1 MKKMS
6 KILTFILV
14 LAMVLGTVAMAAE
27 PSYTISATD
36 GSLEH
41 GSITLTYTYTVTK
54 DVTDDNNNTTS
65 ETKEVTETAFLKKGS
80 LSADIPKDAKVV
92 ISFNANTGYEFI
104 GAKDDANNPIE
115 DGAEITLT
123 KSLIIT
129 PEFRLKDTLG
139 GEAKISSFKIDAICP
154 SAYYWQQCHKK
165 DSNSNSVLDNNLL
178 KYTRYPGKLNG
189 TQSPS
194 TEIAKGYYVDL
205 TLYVNDADYAAFIS
219 TNGNSSDKF
228 SVTTP
233 GDSSFLAGSTNPSA
247 SAVINATTDGKGYS
261 ITLTGVYYVGGSDN
275 TLKLIVT
282 QGNYNAIL
290 SCKIDNAT
298 IIPTTPDDDK
308 PSEETTAA
316 QPYVIISSYS
326 YGKGDLVAGETRNVT
341 MTFRNTSKTMAVE
354 NMMVTMTLPDAMM
367 LTSSS
372 NSFYIESLAA
382 EGTITKTVNV
392 TVKPTAAAQSHSM
405 TVDFTYDYLDNG
417 TRRNAKTTETISMPV
432 LQVDRFTVTGIDL
445 PTQIF
450 VGEENNLSVNFVN
463 KSRTDIYNLS
473 AKLSCE
479 ALSNNGEE
487 QYLGNLASG
496 TTSSADFYITAN
508 EKGELVGEVI
518 ITYEDTNMNQR
529 TVSVPF
535 TTQAASYE
543 DIYGPTDPVDP
554 GLDPVGP
561 VEPETTGFPWFW
573 VIAGVVVVAAGVFVA
588 LKLRK
593 NKKESVDED
602 EDI

>member
-1 MKKMS
+1 MTVKKMS

-14 LAMVLGTVAMAAE
+14 LAMVLSTVAMAEVGDSTGTPTA
-27 PSYTISATD
+27 PTTYTITAGEMSNGYFALTKNGDANAFSTLKAKGEVSSAIEA
-36 GSLEH
+36 G
-41 GSITLTYTYTVTK
+41 TK
-54 DVTDDNNNTTS
+54 VRIEFMPD
-65 ETKEVTETAFLKKGS
+65 
-80 LSADIPKDAKVV
+80 P
-92 ISFNANTGYEFI
+92 GYEFLRASDNTGKAI
-104 GAKDDANNPIE
+104 KDGDVLT
-115 DGAEITLT
+115 ITDNLT
-123 KSLIIT
+123 IT
-129 PEFRLKDTLG
+129 PVFAPKASLGSAAAVNSYTLQ
-139 GEAKISSFKIDAICP
+139 AICP
-154 SAYYWQQCHKK
+154 SAYYWQQYHKTPGGG
-165 DSNSNSVLDNNLL
+165 DT

-205 TLYVNDADYAAFIS
+205 TLYVNDTDYVTFI
-219 TNGNSSDKF
+219 NGDIDKNKLF

-233 GDSSFLAGSTNPSA
+233 GDSSFLAGNTTPSA
-247 SAVINATTDGKGYS
+247 NADIAPWEGKGYT
-261 ITLTGVYYVGGSDN
+261 IKLTGVYYVGGSDN

-298 IIPTTPDDDK
+298 IVPEKENDKKPD
-308 PSEETTAA
+308 EETTAA

-417 TRRNAKTTETISMPV
+417 VRRNAKTTESISMPV

-445 PTQIF
+445 PQQIF
-450 VGEENNLSVNFVN
+450 IGEENNLSVNFVN

-473 AKLSCE
+473 AKLNCE
-479 ALSNNGEE
+479 GLSNNGEE

-496 TTSSADFYITAN
+496 TTSSADFYITGN

-535 TTQAASYE
+535 TTQVTSYE
-543 DIYGPTDPVDP
+543 DVWGPSNPSVDP
-554 GLDPVGP
+554 GMDPGTDP
-561 VEPETTGFPWFW
+561 GMEEPAGFPWFW
-573 VIAGVVVVAAGVFVA
+573 VIGGVVVVAAGVFVY

>member
-1 MKKMS
+1 MKKIS

-14 LAMVLGTVAMAAE
+14 LAMVLGTVAMAAD
-27 PSYTISATD
+27 PSYTVSAPAD
-36 GSLEH
+36 SLTH
-41 GSITLTYTYTVTK
+41 GKITITYDTADTEKGGTKTVIDFLNST
-54 DVTDDNNNTTS
+54 TTS
-65 ETKEVTETAFLKKGS
+65 IKLPSDVKKIKVSFTAN
-80 LSADIPKDAKVV
+80 P
-92 ISFNANTGYEFI
+92 GYEFVSATYKV
-104 GAKDDANNPIE
+104 GDADAKPVADFGEI
-115 DGAEITLT
+115 EITGNT
-123 KSLIIT
+123 AIT
-129 PEFRLKDTLG
+129 PVFREKQSLG
-139 GEAKISSFKIDAICP
+139 GEKPVDSFRLDAICNG
-154 SAYYWQQCHKK
+154 SYYWQMYHKDMSNNK
-165 DSNSNSVLDNNLL
+165 KYTKYPGDPDKGVPSNS
-178 KYTRYPGKLNG
+178 
-189 TQSPS
+189 
-194 TEIAKGYYVDL
+194 EIVKGNFVDL
-205 TLYVNDADYAAFIS
+205 TLYVKDPDFVKLTTMTGY
-219 TNGNSSDKF
+219 DPEKF
-228 SVTTP
+228 SVSTP
-233 GDSSFLAGSTNPSA
+233 SDSSFLAGNTTPSA
-247 SAVINATTDGKGYS
+247 NAKIAPWEGKGY
-261 ITLTGVYYVGGSDN
+261 TVELTGVYYVGGNDN

-298 IIPTTPDDDK
+298 IVPEKENDKKPD
-308 PSEETTAA
+308 EETTAA

-326 YGKGDLVAGETRNVT
+326 YGKGDLVAGETRNIT

-392 TVKPTAAAQSHSM
+392 TVKSNAAAQSHSM

-417 TRRNAKTTETISMPV
+417 IRRNAKTTESISMPV

-445 PTQIF
+445 SQEIF
-450 VGEENNLSVNFVN
+450 MGEENNLSVNFVN
-463 KSRTDIYNLS
+463 KSRTEIYNLS
-473 AKLSCE
+473 AKLNCE
-479 ALSNNGEE
+479 GLSNNGEE

-496 TTSSADFYITAN
+496 TASSADFYITGN

-535 TTQAASYE
+535 TTKVTSYE
-543 DIYGPTDPVDP
+543 DAWGPQ
-554 GLDPVGP
+554 GPVGP
-561 VEPETTGFPWFW
+561 QNPDDPGMDPGMEQPAGFPWFW
-573 VIAGVVVVAAGVFVA
+573 VIGGVVVVAAGVFVY

-593 NKKESVDED
+593 NKKESVEED

>member
-14 LAMVLGTVAMAAE
+14 LAMVLGTVAMADQSEGTNTGNTTNDTYTITAGKFENGTLTIKYNSTQSPLTAGATSSAIAKGTEVTILAE
-27 PSYTISATD
+27 PKAGYELAALNYTIGETTTDIKTD
-36 GSLEH
+36 GKFV
-41 GSITLTYTYTVTK
+41 LTGNATVTP
-54 DVTDDNNNTTS
+54 V
-65 ETKEVTETAFLKKGS
+65 FQ
-80 LSADIPKDAKVV
+80 AK
-92 ISFNANTGYEFI
+92 S
-104 GAKDDANNPIE
+104 
-115 DGAEITLT
+115 
-123 KSLIIT
+123 
-129 PEFRLKDTLG
+129 TLG
-139 GEAKISSFKIDAICP
+139 GEKTADSFRLDAIC
-154 SAYYWQQCHKK
+154 SGSYYWQMYHK
-165 DSNSNSVLDNNLL
+165 DMANNK
-178 KYTRYPGKLNG
+178 KYTKYPG
-189 TQSPS
+189 SPADKVNPS
-194 TEIAKGYYVDL
+194 SEIVKGNYVDL
-205 TLYVNDADYAAFIS
+205 TLYVTDNDFLKLCSS
-219 TNGNSSDKF
+219 TGYSKDNF

-233 GDSSFLAGSTNPSA
+233 GDSSFLAGSGAGAEIEKWTVGSTDKGM
-247 SAVINATTDGKGYS
+247 VIQ
-261 ITLTGVYYVGGSDN
+261 LTGVYYVGGSDN
-275 TLKLIVT
+275 TLKLIIT
-282 QGNYNAIL
+282 QGNYNAIVT
-290 SCKIDNAT
+290 CKIDNAT
-298 IIPTTPDDDK
+298 IIPTKPDDEK
-308 PSEETTAA
+308 PDTETTAA

-417 TRRNAKTTETISMPV
+417 IRRNAKTTESISMPV

-445 PTQIF
+445 PQQIF
-450 VGEENNLSVNFVN
+450 IGEENNLSVNFVN

-473 AKLSCE
+473 AKLNCE
-479 ALSNNGEE
+479 GLSNNGEE

-496 TTSSADFYITAN
+496 TTSSADFYITGN

-535 TTQAASYE
+535 TTQVTSYE
-543 DIYGPTDPVDP
+543 DVWGPQGPAGPQNPDDP
-554 GLDPVGP
+554 GMDPGME
-561 VEPETTGFPWFW
+561 EPAGFPWFW
-573 VIAGVVVVAAGVFVA
+573 VIGGVVVVAAGVFVY

>member
-14 LAMVLGTVAMAAE
+14 LAMVLSTVAMAAE
-27 PSYTISATD
+27 PP
-36 GSLEH
+36 
-41 GSITLTYTYTVTK
+41 YTVSAPADSLTHGKITITYDTADTEKGGTK
-54 DVTDDNNNTTS
+54 TVNGFLNSTTTS
-65 ETKEVTETAFLKKGS
+65 IKLPDDVKKIKVSFTAN
-80 LSADIPKDAKVV
+80 P
-92 ISFNANTGYEFI
+92 GYEFVSATYKV
-104 GAKDDANNPIE
+104 GDTDAKSVADFGEI
-115 DGAEITLT
+115 EITDNT
-123 KSLIIT
+123 IIT
-129 PEFRLKDTLG
+129 PVFQAKSTLG
-139 GEAKISSFKIDAICP
+139 GEKTADSFRLDAIC
-154 SAYYWQQCHKK
+154 SGSYYWQMYHK
-165 DSNSNSVLDNNLL
+165 DMANNK
-178 KYTRYPGKLNG
+178 KYTKYPG
-189 TQSPS
+189 SPADKVNPS
-194 TEIAKGYYVDL
+194 SEIVKGNYVDL
-205 TLYVNDADYAAFIS
+205 TLYVTDNDFLSLYGS
-219 TNGNSSDKF
+219 TGYSKDNF

-233 GDSSFLAGSTNPSA
+233 GDSSFLAGSGAGAEIEKWTVGS
-247 SAVINATTDGKGYS
+247 TDKGME
-261 ITLTGVYYVGGSDN
+261 IQLTGVYYVGGSDN
-275 TLKLIVT
+275 TLKLIIT
-282 QGNYNAIL
+282 QGNYNAIVT
-290 SCKIDNAT
+290 CKIDNAT
-298 IIPTTPDDDK
+298 IVPEKENDKKPD
-308 PSEETTAA
+308 EETTAA

-326 YGKGDLVAGETRNVT
+326 YGKGDLVAGETRNIT

-417 TRRNAKTTETISMPV
+417 IRRNAKTTESISMPV

-445 PTQIF
+445 PQQIF
-450 VGEENNLSVNFVN
+450 IGEENNLSVNFVN

-473 AKLSCE
+473 AKLNCE
-479 ALSNNGEE
+479 GLSNNGEE

-496 TTSSADFYITAN
+496 TTSSADFYITGN

-535 TTQAASYE
+535 TTQVTSYE
-543 DIYGPTDPVDP
+543 DVWGPSNPSVDP
-554 GLDPVGP
+554 GMDPGTDP
-561 VEPETTGFPWFW
+561 GMEEPAGFPWFW
-573 VIAGVVVVAAGVFVA
+573 VIGGVVVVAAGVFVY

>member
-14 LAMVLGTVAMAAE
+14 LAMVLGTVAMADQSDGTNTGNTTNDTYTITAGTVENGTLTIKYGSTQKPLTTGATTDAIAKDTDITVVAE
-27 PSYTISATD
+27 PKAGYELD
-36 GSLEH
+36 
-41 GSITLTYTYTVTK
+41 TLTCTINGTPTDIKATQKFKLTGDATVTP
-54 DVTDDNNNTTS
+54 V
-65 ETKEVTETAFLKKGS
+65 
-80 LSADIPKDAKVV
+80 
-92 ISFNANTGYEFI
+92 
-104 GAKDDANNPIE
+104 
-115 DGAEITLT
+115 
-123 KSLIIT
+123 
-129 PEFRLKDTLG
+129 FREKQSLG
-139 GEAKISSFKIDAICP
+139 GEKTVDSFRLDAIC
-154 SAYYWQQCHKK
+154 SGSYYWQMYHK
-165 DSNSNSVLDNNLL
+165 DMANNK
-178 KYTRYPGKLNG
+178 KYTKYPG
-189 TQSPS
+189 SPADKVNPS
-194 TEIAKGYYVDL
+194 SEIVKGNYVDL
-205 TLYVNDADYAAFIS
+205 TLYVTDNDFLKLCSSTDY
-219 TNGNSSDKF
+219 NKNNF

-233 GDSSFLAGSTNPSA
+233 GDSSFLAGSGAGAEIEKWTVGSTDKGM
-247 SAVINATTDGKGYS
+247 VIQ
-261 ITLTGVYYVGGSDN
+261 LTGVYYVGGSDN
-275 TLKLIVT
+275 TLKLIIT
-282 QGNYNAIL
+282 QGNYNAIVT
-290 SCKIDNAT
+290 CKIDNAT
-298 IIPTTPDDDK
+298 IIPTKPDDEK
-308 PSEETTAA
+308 PDTETTAA

-326 YGKGDLVAGETRNVT
+326 YGKGDLVAGETRNIT

-417 TRRNAKTTETISMPV
+417 VRRNAKTTESISMPV

-445 PTQIF
+445 PQEIF
-450 VGEENNLSVNFVN
+450 MGEESNLSVNFVN

-473 AKLSCE
+473 AKLNCE
-479 ALSNNGEE
+479 GLSNNGEE

-496 TTSSADFYITAN
+496 TTSSADFYITGN

-535 TTQAASYE
+535 TTKVTSYE
-543 DIYGPTDPVDP
+543 DVWGPQ
-554 GLDPVGP
+554 GPVGP
-561 VEPETTGFPWFW
+561 QNPDDPGMDPGMEQPAGFPWFW
-573 VIAGVVVVAAGVFVA
+573 VIGGVVVVAAGVFVY

>member
-1 MKKMS
+1 MKKIS

-14 LAMVLGTVAMAAE
+14 LAMVLGTVAMAAD
-27 PSYTISATD
+27 PP
-36 GSLEH
+36 
-41 GSITLTYTYTVTK
+41 YTVSAPADSLTHGKITITYDTADTEKGGTK
-54 DVTDDNNNTTS
+54 TVIDFLNSTTTS
-65 ETKEVTETAFLKKGS
+65 IKLPRDVKKIKVSFTAN
-80 LSADIPKDAKVV
+80 P
-92 ISFNANTGYEFI
+92 GYEFVSATYKV
-104 GAKDDANNPIE
+104 GDADAKPVADFGEI
-115 DGAEITLT
+115 EITGNT
-123 KSLIIT
+123 AIT
-129 PEFRLKDTLG
+129 PVFREKQSLG
-139 GEAKISSFKIDAICP
+139 GEKPVDSFRLDAICNG
-154 SAYYWQQCHKK
+154 SYYWQMYHKDMSNNK
-165 DSNSNSVLDNNLL
+165 KYTKYPGDPDNHVPSNS
-178 KYTRYPGKLNG
+178 
-189 TQSPS
+189 
-194 TEIAKGYYVDL
+194 EIVKGNFVDL
-205 TLYVNDADYAAFIS
+205 TLYVKDPDFVKLTTMTGY
-219 TNGNSSDKF
+219 DPEKF
-228 SVTTP
+228 SVSTP
-233 GDSSFLAGSTNPSA
+233 SDSSFLAGNTTPSA
-247 SAVINATTDGKGYS
+247 NAKIAPWEGKGY
-261 ITLTGVYYVGGSDN
+261 TVELTGVYYVGGNDN

-298 IIPTTPDDDK
+298 IVPEKENNKKPD
-308 PSEETTAA
+308 EETTAA

-372 NSFYIESLAA
+372 NSFYIEALAA

-392 TVKPTAAAQSHSM
+392 TVKSNAAAQSHSM

-417 TRRNAKTTETISMPV
+417 IRRNAKTTESISMPV

-445 PTQIF
+445 PQEIF
-450 VGEENNLSVNFVN
+450 MGEESNLSVNFVN
-463 KSRTDIYNLS
+463 KSRTEIYNLS
-473 AKLSCE
+473 AKLNCE
-479 ALSNNGEE
+479 GISNNGEE

-496 TTSSADFYITAN
+496 TTSSADFYIKGN

-535 TTQAASYE
+535 TTKVVSHE
-543 DIYGPTDPVDP
+543 DVWGPQ
-554 GLDPVGP
+554 GPVGP
-561 VEPETTGFPWFW
+561 QNPDDPGMDPGMEEPAGFPWFW
-573 VIAGVVVVAAGVFVA
+573 VIGGVVVVAAGVFVY

-593 NKKESVDED
+593 NKKESVEED

>member
-14 LAMVLGTVAMAAE
+14 LAMVLSTVAMADQSDGTNTGNTTNDTYTITAGKFENGTLTIKYNSTQSPLTAGATSSAIAKGTEVTILAE
-27 PSYTISATD
+27 PKAGYELAALNYTIGETTTDIKTD
-36 GSLEH
+36 GKFV
-41 GSITLTYTYTVTK
+41 LT
-54 DVTDDNNNTTS
+54 
-65 ETKEVTETAFLKKGS
+65 G
-80 LSADIPKDAKVV
+80 
-92 ISFNANTGYEFI
+92 NAT
-104 GAKDDANNPIE
+104 
-115 DGAEITLT
+115 
-123 KSLIIT
+123 IT
-129 PEFRLKDTLG
+129 PVFQAKSTLG
-139 GEAKISSFKIDAICP
+139 GEKTADSFRLDAIC
-154 SAYYWQQCHKK
+154 SGSYYWQMYHK
-165 DSNSNSVLDNNLL
+165 DMANNK
-178 KYTRYPGKLNG
+178 KYTKYPG
-189 TQSPS
+189 SPADKVNPS
-194 TEIAKGYYVDL
+194 SEIVKGNYVDL
-205 TLYVNDADYAAFIS
+205 TLYVTDNDFLKLCSS
-219 TNGNSSDKF
+219 TGYSKDNF

-233 GDSSFLAGSTNPSA
+233 GDSSFLAGSGAGAEIEKWTVGS
-247 SAVINATTDGKGYS
+247 TDKGME
-261 ITLTGVYYVGGSDN
+261 IQLTGVYYVGGSDN
-275 TLKLIVT
+275 TLKLIIT
-282 QGNYNAIL
+282 QGNYNAIVT
-290 SCKIDNAT
+290 CKIDNAT
-298 IIPTTPDDDK
+298 IIPTKPDDEK
-308 PSEETTAA
+308 PDTETTAA

-326 YGKGDLVAGETRNVT
+326 YGKGDLVAGETRNIT

-417 TRRNAKTTETISMPV
+417 VRRNAKTTESISMPV

-445 PTQIF
+445 PQEIF
-450 VGEENNLSVNFVN
+450 MGEENNLSVNFVN
-463 KSRTDIYNLS
+463 KSRTEIYNLS
-473 AKLSCE
+473 AKLNCE
-479 ALSNNGEE
+479 GLSNNGEE

-496 TTSSADFYITAN
+496 TTSSADFYITGN

-535 TTQAASYE
+535 TTKVVSYE
-543 DIYGPTDPVDP
+543 DVWGPQ
-554 GLDPVGP
+554 GPVGP
-561 VEPETTGFPWFW
+561 QNPDDPGMDPGMEEPAGFPWFW
-573 VIAGVVVVAAGVFVA
+573 VIGGVVVVAAGVFVY

>member
-1 MKKMS
+1 MKKIS

-14 LAMVLGTVAMAAE
+14 LAMVLGTVAMAAD
-27 PSYTISATD
+27 PP
-36 GSLEH
+36 
-41 GSITLTYTYTVTK
+41 YTVSAPVDSLTHGKITITYDTADTEKGGTK
-54 DVTDDNNNTTS
+54 TVIDFLNSTTTS
-65 ETKEVTETAFLKKGS
+65 IKLPSDVKKIKVSFTAN
-80 LSADIPKDAKVV
+80 P
-92 ISFNANTGYEFI
+92 GYEFVSATYKV
-104 GAKDDANNPIE
+104 GDADAKPVADFGEI
-115 DGAEITLT
+115 EITGNT
-123 KSLIIT
+123 AIT
-129 PEFRLKDTLG
+129 PVFREKQSLG
-139 GEAKISSFKIDAICP
+139 GEKPVDSFRLDAICNG
-154 SAYYWQQCHKK
+154 SYYWQMYHKDMSNNK
-165 DSNSNSVLDNNLL
+165 KYTKYPGDPDKGVPSNS
-178 KYTRYPGKLNG
+178 
-189 TQSPS
+189 
-194 TEIAKGYYVDL
+194 EIIKGNFVDL
-205 TLYVNDADYAAFIS
+205 TLYVKDPDFVKLATMPGYDPEN
-219 TNGNSSDKF
+219 F
-228 SVTTP
+228 SVSTP
-233 GDSSFLAGSTNPSA
+233 SDSSFLAGNTTPSA
-247 SAVINATTDGKGYS
+247 NAKIAPWEGKGY
-261 ITLTGVYYVGGSDN
+261 TVELTGVYYVGGNDN

-298 IIPTTPDDDK
+298 IVPEKENDKKPD
-308 PSEETTAA
+308 EETTAA

-326 YGKGDLVAGETRNVT
+326 YGKGDLVAGETRNIT

-392 TVKPTAAAQSHSM
+392 TVKSNAAAQSHSM

-417 TRRNAKTTETISMPV
+417 IRRNAKTTESISMPV

-445 PTQIF
+445 SQEIF
-450 VGEENNLSVNFVN
+450 MGEENNLSVNFVN
-463 KSRTDIYNLS
+463 KSRTEIYNLS
-473 AKLSCE
+473 AKLNCE
-479 ALSNNGEE
+479 GLSNNGEE

-496 TTSSADFYITAN
+496 TASSADFYITGN

-535 TTQAASYE
+535 TTKVTSYE
-543 DIYGPTDPVDP
+543 DAWGPQ
-554 GLDPVGP
+554 GPVGP
-561 VEPETTGFPWFW
+561 QNPDDPGIDPGMEEPAGFPWFW
-573 VIAGVVVVAAGVFVA
+573 VIGGVVVVAAGVFVY

-593 NKKESVDED
+593 NKKESVEED

>member
-14 LAMVLGTVAMAAE
+14 LAMVLGTVAMAEVPTPAAKTPATQE
-27 PSYTISATD
+27 ETVTYTITAGTFTNGQMTVKYGTTQSPLASGASLTVEKDTEITVEFSAT
-36 GSLEH
+36 
-41 GSITLTYTYTVTK
+41 
-54 DVTDDNNNTTS
+54 
-65 ETKEVTETAFLKKGS
+65 A
-80 LSADIPKDAKVV
+80 
-92 ISFNANTGYEFI
+92 GYEFVKATYKI
-104 GAKDDANNPIE
+104 GENE
-115 DGAEITLT
+115 TSLSDGGKFTLT
-123 KSLIIT
+123 GNATIT
-129 PEFRLKDTLG
+129 PVFQAKSTLG
-139 GEAKISSFKIDAICP
+139 GEKTADSFRLDAIC
-154 SAYYWQQCHKK
+154 SGSYYWQMYHK
-165 DSNSNSVLDNNLL
+165 DMANNK
-178 KYTRYPGKLNG
+178 KYTKYPG
-189 TQSPS
+189 SPADKVNPS
-194 TEIAKGYYVDL
+194 SEIVKGNYVDL
-205 TLYVNDADYAAFIS
+205 TLYVTDNDFLKLCSSTDY
-219 TNGNSSDKF
+219 NKNNF

-233 GDSSFLAGSTNPSA
+233 GDSSFLAGSGAGAEIEKWTVGSTDKGM
-247 SAVINATTDGKGYS
+247 VIQ
-261 ITLTGVYYVGGSDN
+261 LTGVYYVGGSDN
-275 TLKLIVT
+275 TLKLIIT
-282 QGNYNAIL
+282 QGNYNAIVT
-290 SCKIDNAT
+290 CKIDNAT
-298 IIPTTPDDDK
+298 IIPTKPDDEK
-308 PSEETTAA
+308 PDTETTAA

-326 YGKGDLVAGETRNVT
+326 YGKGDLVAGETRNIT

-417 TRRNAKTTETISMPV
+417 VRRNAKTTETISMPV

-445 PTQIF
+445 PQQIF
-450 VGEENNLSVNFVN
+450 IGEENNLSVNFVN

-473 AKLSCE
+473 AKLNCE
-479 ALSNNGEE
+479 GLSNNGEE

-496 TTSSADFYITAN
+496 TTSSADFYITGN

-535 TTQAASYE
+535 TTQVTSYE
-543 DIYGPTDPVDP
+543 DVWGPSNPSVDP
-554 GLDPVGP
+554 GMDPGTDP
-561 VEPETTGFPWFW
+561 GMEEPAGFPWFW
-573 VIAGVVVVAAGVFVA
+573 VIGGVVVVAAGVFVY

>member
-1 MKKMS
+1 MTVKKMS

-14 LAMVLGTVAMAAE
+14 LAMVLSTVAMAEVGGSTGTPTA
-27 PSYTISATD
+27 PTTYTITA
-36 GSLEH
+36 GSFDN
-41 GSITLTYTYTVTK
+41 GTITVKYTNDKGQEQQPPLKAGETVTVK
-54 DVTDDNNNTTS
+54 SGTKVT
-65 ETKEVTETAFLKKGS
+65 V
-80 LSADIPKDAKVV
+80 
-92 ISFNANTGYEFI
+92 SFNPKPGYEFVSATYKV
-104 GAKDDANNPIE
+104 GNTDAKPVADFGEIE
-115 DGAEITLT
+115 IADNTT
-123 KSLIIT
+123 IT
-129 PEFRLKDTLG
+129 PVFQAKSTLG
-139 GEAKISSFKIDAICP
+139 GEKTADSFRLDAIC
-154 SAYYWQQCHKK
+154 SGSYYWQMYHK
-165 DSNSNSVLDNNLL
+165 DMANNK
-178 KYTRYPGKLNG
+178 KYTKYPG
-189 TQSPS
+189 SPADKVNPS
-194 TEIAKGYYVDL
+194 SEIVKGNYVDL
-205 TLYVNDADYAAFIS
+205 TLYVTDTDYVTFI
-219 TNGNSSDKF
+219 NGDTDKNKLF

-233 GDSSFLAGSTNPSA
+233 GDSSFLAGNTTPSA
-247 SAVINATTDGKGYS
+247 NAEIAAWEGKGY
-261 ITLTGVYYVGGSDN
+261 TVKLTGVYYVGGSDN
-275 TLKLIVT
+275 TLKLIIT

-298 IIPTTPDDDK
+298 IVPEKENDKKPD
-308 PSEETTAA
+308 EETTAA

-326 YGKGDLVAGETRNVT
+326 YGKGDLVAGETRNIT

-405 TVDFTYDYLDNG
+405 AVDFTYDYLDNG
-417 TRRNAKTTETISMPV
+417 VRRNAKTTETISMPV

-445 PTQIF
+445 PQQIF
-450 VGEENNLSVNFVN
+450 IGEENNLSVNFVN

-473 AKLSCE
+473 AKLNCE
-479 ALSNNGEE
+479 GLSNNGEE

-496 TTSSADFYITAN
+496 TTSSADFYITGN

-535 TTQAASYE
+535 TTQVTSYE
-543 DIYGPTDPVDP
+543 DVWGPSNPSVDP
-554 GLDPVGP
+554 GMDPGTDP
-561 VEPETTGFPWFW
+561 GMEEPAGFPWFW
-573 VIAGVVVVAAGVFVA
+573 VIGGVAVVAAGVFVY

>member
-1 MKKMS
+1 MTVKKMS
-6 KILTFILV
+6 KILIFILV
-14 LAMVLGTVAMAAE
+14 LAMVLGTVAMAEVPTPAAKTPATQE
-27 PSYTISATD
+27 ETVTYTITAGIFTNGQMTIKYGTTQSPLASGASLTVEKDTEITVEFSAT
-36 GSLEH
+36 
-41 GSITLTYTYTVTK
+41 
-54 DVTDDNNNTTS
+54 
-65 ETKEVTETAFLKKGS
+65 A
-80 LSADIPKDAKVV
+80 
-92 ISFNANTGYEFI
+92 GYEFVKATYKI
-104 GAKDDANNPIE
+104 GEKE
-115 DGAEITLT
+115 TSLSDGGKFTLT
-123 KSLIIT
+123 GDATIT
-129 PEFRLKDTLG
+129 PVFQAKSTLG
-139 GEAKISSFKIDAICP
+139 GEKTADSFRLDAIC
-154 SAYYWQQCHKK
+154 SGSYYWQMYHK
-165 DSNSNSVLDNNLL
+165 DMANNK
-178 KYTRYPGKLNG
+178 KYTKYPG
-189 TQSPS
+189 SPADKVNPS
-194 TEIAKGYYVDL
+194 SEIVKGNYVDL
-205 TLYVNDADYAAFIS
+205 TLYVTDNDFLSLYGS
-219 TNGNSSDKF
+219 TGYSKNNF

-233 GDSSFLAGSTNPSA
+233 GDSSFLAGSGAGAEIEKWTVGSTDKGM
-247 SAVINATTDGKGYS
+247 VIQ
-261 ITLTGVYYVGGSDN
+261 LTGVYYVGGSDN
-275 TLKLIVT
+275 TLKLIIT
-282 QGNYNAIL
+282 QGNYNAIVT
-290 SCKIDNAT
+290 CKIDNAT
-298 IIPTTPDDDK
+298 IIPTKPDDEK
-308 PSEETTAA
+308 PDTETTAA

-326 YGKGDLVAGETRNVT
+326 YGKGDLVAGETRNIT

-417 TRRNAKTTETISMPV
+417 VRRNAKTTETISMPV

-445 PTQIF
+445 PQQIF
-450 VGEENNLSVNFVN
+450 IGEENNLSVNFVN

-473 AKLSCE
+473 AKLNCE
-479 ALSNNGEE
+479 GLSNNGEE

-496 TTSSADFYITAN
+496 TTSSADFYITGN

-535 TTQAASYE
+535 TTQVTSYE
-543 DIYGPTDPVDP
+543 DVWGPSNPSVDP
-554 GLDPVGP
+554 GMDPGTDP
-561 VEPETTGFPWFW
+561 GMEEPAGFPWFW
-573 VIAGVVVVAAGVFVA
+573 VIGGVAVVAAGVFVY

>member
-1 MKKMS
+1 MTVKKIS

-14 LAMVLGTVAMAAE
+14 LAMVLGTVAMADQSDGTNTGNTTNDTYTITAGSFENGTLTIKYDSTQSPLTAGAISKAIAKGTEVTILAE
-27 PSYTISATD
+27 PKAGYELVALNYTIGETTTDIKTD
-36 GSLEH
+36 GKF
-41 GSITLTYTYTVTK
+41 TLT
-54 DVTDDNNNTTS
+54 
-65 ETKEVTETAFLKKGS
+65 G
-80 LSADIPKDAKVV
+80 
-92 ISFNANTGYEFI
+92 NAT
-104 GAKDDANNPIE
+104 
-115 DGAEITLT
+115 
-123 KSLIIT
+123 IT
-129 PEFRLKDTLG
+129 PVFQAKSTLG
-139 GEAKISSFKIDAICP
+139 GEKTADSFRLDAIC
-154 SAYYWQQCHKK
+154 SGSYYWQMYHK
-165 DSNSNSVLDNNLL
+165 DMANNK
-178 KYTRYPGKLNG
+178 KYTKYPG
-189 TQSPS
+189 SPADKVNPS
-194 TEIAKGYYVDL
+194 SEIVKGNYVDL
-205 TLYVNDADYAAFIS
+205 TLYVTDDDFLSLCGTTSY
-219 TNGNSSDKF
+219 DKNNF

-233 GDSSFLAGSTNPSA
+233 GDSSFLAGSGAGAEIEKWTVGSTDKGM
-247 SAVINATTDGKGYS
+247 VIQ
-261 ITLTGVYYVGGSDN
+261 LTGVYYVGGNDN

-298 IIPTTPDDDK
+298 IVPEKENDKKPD
-308 PSEETTAA
+308 EETTAA

-326 YGKGDLVAGETRNVT
+326 YGKGDLVAGETRNIT

-417 TRRNAKTTETISMPV
+417 VRRNAKTTETISMPV

-445 PTQIF
+445 PQQIF
-450 VGEENNLSVNFVN
+450 IGEENNLSVNFVN

-473 AKLSCE
+473 AKLNCE
-479 ALSNNGEE
+479 GLSNNGEE

-496 TTSSADFYITAN
+496 TTSSADFYITGN
-508 EKGELVGEVI
+508 EKCELVGEVI

-535 TTQAASYE
+535 TTQVTSYE
-543 DIYGPTDPVDP
+543 DVWGPSNPSVDP
-554 GLDPVGP
+554 GMDPGTDP
-561 VEPETTGFPWFW
+561 GMEEPAGFPWFW
-573 VIAGVVVVAAGVFVA
+573 VIGGVAVVAAGVFVY

-593 NKKESVDED
+593 NKKESVEED

>member
-1 MKKMS
+1 MTVKKMS
-6 KILTFILV
+6 KILIFILV
-14 LAMVLGTVAMAAE
+14 LAMVLGTVAMAEVPTPAAKTPATQE
-27 PSYTISATD
+27 ETVTYTITAGIFTNGQMTIKYGTTQSPLASGASLTVEKDTEITVEFSAT
-36 GSLEH
+36 
-41 GSITLTYTYTVTK
+41 
-54 DVTDDNNNTTS
+54 
-65 ETKEVTETAFLKKGS
+65 A
-80 LSADIPKDAKVV
+80 
-92 ISFNANTGYEFI
+92 GYEFVKATYKI
-104 GAKDDANNPIE
+104 GEKE
-115 DGAEITLT
+115 TSLSDGGKFTLT
-123 KSLIIT
+123 GDATIT
-129 PEFRLKDTLG
+129 PVFQAKSTLG
-139 GEAKISSFKIDAICP
+139 GEKTADSFRLDAIC
-154 SAYYWQQCHKK
+154 SGSYYWQMYHK
-165 DSNSNSVLDNNLL
+165 DMANNK
-178 KYTRYPGKLNG
+178 KYTKYPG
-189 TQSPS
+189 SPADKVNPS
-194 TEIAKGYYVDL
+194 SEIVKGNYVDL
-205 TLYVNDADYAAFIS
+205 TLYVTDNDFLSLYGS
-219 TNGNSSDKF
+219 TGYSKNNF

-233 GDSSFLAGSTNPSA
+233 GDSSFLAGSGAGAEIEKWTVGSTDKGM
-247 SAVINATTDGKGYS
+247 VIQ
-261 ITLTGVYYVGGSDN
+261 LTGVYYVGGSDN
-275 TLKLIVT
+275 TLKLIIT
-282 QGNYNAIL
+282 QGNYNAIVT
-290 SCKIDNAT
+290 CKIDNAT
-298 IIPTTPDDDK
+298 IVPEKENDKKPD
-308 PSEETTAA
+308 EETTAA

-417 TRRNAKTTETISMPV
+417 VRRNAKTTETISMPV

-445 PTQIF
+445 PQQIF
-450 VGEENNLSVNFVN
+450 IGEENNLSVNFVN

-473 AKLSCE
+473 AKLNCE
-479 ALSNNGEE
+479 GLSNNGEE

-496 TTSSADFYITAN
+496 TTSSADFYITGN

-535 TTQAASYE
+535 TTQVTSYE
-543 DIYGPTDPVDP
+543 DVWGPSNPSVDP
-554 GLDPVGP
+554 GMDPGTDP
-561 VEPETTGFPWFW
+561 GMEEPAGFPWFW
-573 VIAGVVVVAAGVFVA
+573 VIGGVAVVAAGVFVY

>member
-1 MKKMS
+1 MTVKKIS

-14 LAMVLGTVAMAAE
+14 LAMVLGTVAMADQSEGTNTGNTTNDTYTITAGKFENGTLTIKYNSTQSPLTAGATSSAIAKGTEVTILAE
-27 PSYTISATD
+27 PKAGYELAALNYTIGETTTDIKTD
-36 GSLEH
+36 GKFV
-41 GSITLTYTYTVTK
+41 LTGNATVTP
-54 DVTDDNNNTTS
+54 V
-65 ETKEVTETAFLKKGS
+65 FQ
-80 LSADIPKDAKVV
+80 AK
-92 ISFNANTGYEFI
+92 S
-104 GAKDDANNPIE
+104 
-115 DGAEITLT
+115 
-123 KSLIIT
+123 
-129 PEFRLKDTLG
+129 TLG
-139 GEAKISSFKIDAICP
+139 GEKTADSFRLDAIC
-154 SAYYWQQCHKK
+154 SGSYYWQMYHK
-165 DSNSNSVLDNNLL
+165 DMANNK
-178 KYTRYPGKLNG
+178 KYTKYPG
-189 TQSPS
+189 SPADKVNPS
-194 TEIAKGYYVDL
+194 SEIVKGNYVDL
-205 TLYVNDADYAAFIS
+205 TLYVTDNDFLKLCSS
-219 TNGNSSDKF
+219 TGYSKDNF

-233 GDSSFLAGSTNPSA
+233 GDSSFLAGSGAGAEIEKWTVGS
-247 SAVINATTDGKGYS
+247 TDKGME
-261 ITLTGVYYVGGSDN
+261 IQLTGVYYVGGNDN

-298 IIPTTPDDDK
+298 IVPEKENDKKPD
-308 PSEETTAA
+308 EETTAA

-417 TRRNAKTTETISMPV
+417 IRRNAKTTESISMPV

-445 PTQIF
+445 PQQIF
-450 VGEENNLSVNFVN
+450 IGEENNLSVNFVN

-473 AKLSCE
+473 AKLNCE
-479 ALSNNGEE
+479 GLSNNGEE

-496 TTSSADFYITAN
+496 TTSSADFYITGN

-535 TTQAASYE
+535 TTQVTSYE
-543 DIYGPTDPVDP
+543 DVWGPSNPSVDP
-554 GLDPVGP
+554 GMDPGTDP
-561 VEPETTGFPWFW
+561 GMEEPAGFPWFW
-573 VIAGVVVVAAGVFVA
+573 VIGGVVVVAAGVFVY

-593 NKKESVDED
+593 NKKESVEED

>member
-14 LAMVLGTVAMAAE
+14 LAMVLSTVAMAEVPTPAAKTPATKEETVTYTITAGTVENGTLTIKYGSTQEPLTTGAKTAAIAKDTDITVVAE
-27 PSYTISATD
+27 PKAGYELVALNYTIGETTTDIKTD
-36 GSLEH
+36 GKF
-41 GSITLTYTYTVTK
+41 TLT
-54 DVTDDNNNTTS
+54 
-65 ETKEVTETAFLKKGS
+65 G
-80 LSADIPKDAKVV
+80 
-92 ISFNANTGYEFI
+92 NAT
-104 GAKDDANNPIE
+104 
-115 DGAEITLT
+115 
-123 KSLIIT
+123 IT
-129 PEFRLKDTLG
+129 PVFQAKSTLG
-139 GEAKISSFKIDAICP
+139 GEKTADSFRLDAIC
-154 SAYYWQQCHKK
+154 SGSYYWQMYHK
-165 DSNSNSVLDNNLL
+165 DMANNK
-178 KYTRYPGKLNG
+178 KYTKYPG
-189 TQSPS
+189 SPADKVNPS
-194 TEIAKGYYVDL
+194 SEIVKGNYVDL
-205 TLYVNDADYAAFIS
+205 TLYVTDDDFLSLYGS
-219 TNGNSSDKF
+219 TGYSKNNF

-233 GDSSFLAGSTNPSA
+233 GDSSFLAGSGAGAEIEKWTVGSTDKGM
-247 SAVINATTDGKGYS
+247 VIQ
-261 ITLTGVYYVGGSDN
+261 LTGVYYVGGSDN
-275 TLKLIVT
+275 TLKLIIT
-282 QGNYNAIL
+282 QGNYNAIVT
-290 SCKIDNAT
+290 CKIDNAT
-298 IIPTTPDDDK
+298 IVPEKENDKKPD
-308 PSEETTAA
+308 EETTAA

-326 YGKGDLVAGETRNVT
+326 YGKGDLVAGETRNIT

-417 TRRNAKTTETISMPV
+417 VRRNAKTTETISMPV

-445 PTQIF
+445 PQQIF
-450 VGEENNLSVNFVN
+450 IGEENNLSVNFVN

-473 AKLSCE
+473 AKLNCE
-479 ALSNNGEE
+479 GLSNNGEE

-496 TTSSADFYITAN
+496 TTSSADFYITGN
-508 EKGELVGEVI
+508 EKCELVGEVI

-535 TTQAASYE
+535 TTQVTSYE
-543 DIYGPTDPVDP
+543 DVWGPSNPSVDP
-554 GLDPVGP
+554 GMDPGTDP
-561 VEPETTGFPWFW
+561 GMEEPAGFPWFW
-573 VIAGVVVVAAGVFVA
+573 VIGGVVVVAAGVFVY

>member
-14 LAMVLGTVAMAAE
+14 LAMVLGTVAMAEVPTPAANTPATQE
-27 PSYTISATD
+27 ETVTYTITAGTFTNGQMTIKYGTTQSPLASGASLTVEKDTEITVEFSAT
-36 GSLEH
+36 
-41 GSITLTYTYTVTK
+41 
-54 DVTDDNNNTTS
+54 
-65 ETKEVTETAFLKKGS
+65 A
-80 LSADIPKDAKVV
+80 
-92 ISFNANTGYEFI
+92 GYEFVKATYKI
-104 GAKDDANNPIE
+104 GEKE
-115 DGAEITLT
+115 TSLSDGGKFTLT
-123 KSLIIT
+123 GDATIT
-129 PEFRLKDTLG
+129 PVFQAKSTLG
-139 GEAKISSFKIDAICP
+139 GEKTADSFRLDAIC
-154 SAYYWQQCHKK
+154 SGSYYWQMYHK
-165 DSNSNSVLDNNLL
+165 DMANNK
-178 KYTRYPGKLNG
+178 KYTKYPG
-189 TQSPS
+189 SPADKVNPS
-194 TEIAKGYYVDL
+194 SEIVKGNYVDL
-205 TLYVNDADYAAFIS
+205 TLYVTDNDFLSLYGS
-219 TNGNSSDKF
+219 TGYSKNNF

-233 GDSSFLAGSTNPSA
+233 GDSSFLAGSGAGAEIEKWTVGSTDKGM
-247 SAVINATTDGKGYS
+247 VIQ
-261 ITLTGVYYVGGSDN
+261 LTGVYYVGGSDN
-275 TLKLIVT
+275 TLKLIIT
-282 QGNYNAIL
+282 QGNYNAIVT
-290 SCKIDNAT
+290 CKIDNAT
-298 IIPTTPDDDK
+298 IIPTKPDDEK
-308 PSEETTAA
+308 PDTETTAA

-326 YGKGDLVAGETRNVT
+326 YGKGDLVAGETRNIT

-417 TRRNAKTTETISMPV
+417 VRRNAKTTETISMPV

-445 PTQIF
+445 PQQIF
-450 VGEENNLSVNFVN
+450 IGEENNLSVNFVN

-473 AKLSCE
+473 AKLNCE
-479 ALSNNGEE
+479 GLSNNGEE

-496 TTSSADFYITAN
+496 TTSSADFYITGN

-535 TTQAASYE
+535 TTQVTSYE
-543 DIYGPTDPVDP
+543 DVWGPSNPSVDP
-554 GLDPVGP
+554 GMDSGTDPGME
-561 VEPETTGFPWFW
+561 EPAGFPWFW
-573 VIAGVVVVAAGVFVA
+573 VIGGVVVVAAGVFVY

>member
-1 MKKMS
+1 MTVKKMS

-14 LAMVLGTVAMAAE
+14 LAMVLGTVAMAEVPTPAAKTPATKEETVTYTITAGTVENGTLTIKYGSTQEPLTTGAKTAAIAKDTDITVVAE
-27 PSYTISATD
+27 PKAGYELVALNYTIGETTTDIKTD
-36 GSLEH
+36 GKF
-41 GSITLTYTYTVTK
+41 TLT
-54 DVTDDNNNTTS
+54 
-65 ETKEVTETAFLKKGS
+65 G
-80 LSADIPKDAKVV
+80 
-92 ISFNANTGYEFI
+92 NAT
-104 GAKDDANNPIE
+104 
-115 DGAEITLT
+115 
-123 KSLIIT
+123 IT
-129 PEFRLKDTLG
+129 PVFQAKSTLG
-139 GEAKISSFKIDAICP
+139 GEKTADSFRLDAIC
-154 SAYYWQQCHKK
+154 SGSYYWQMYHK
-165 DSNSNSVLDNNLL
+165 DMANNK
-178 KYTRYPGKLNG
+178 KYTKYPG
-189 TQSPS
+189 SPADKVNPS
-194 TEIAKGYYVDL
+194 SEIVKGNYVDL
-205 TLYVNDADYAAFIS
+205 TLYVTDDDFLSLYGS
-219 TNGNSSDKF
+219 TGYSKNNF

-233 GDSSFLAGSTNPSA
+233 GDSSFLAGSGAGAEIEKWTVGSTDKGM
-247 SAVINATTDGKGYS
+247 VIQ
-261 ITLTGVYYVGGSDN
+261 LTGVYYVGGSDN
-275 TLKLIVT
+275 TLKLIIT
-282 QGNYNAIL
+282 QGNYNAIVT
-290 SCKIDNAT
+290 CKIDNAT
-298 IIPTTPDDDK
+298 IIPTKPDDEK
-308 PSEETTAA
+308 PDTETTAA

-326 YGKGDLVAGETRNVT
+326 YGKGDLVAGETRNIT

-417 TRRNAKTTETISMPV
+417 VRRNAKTTETISMPV

-445 PTQIF
+445 PQQIF
-450 VGEENNLSVNFVN
+450 IGEENNLSVNFVN

-473 AKLSCE
+473 AKLNCE
-479 ALSNNGEE
+479 GLSNNGEE

-496 TTSSADFYITAN
+496 TTSSADFYITGN
-508 EKGELVGEVI
+508 EKCELVGEVI

-535 TTQAASYE
+535 TTQVTSYE
-543 DIYGPTDPVDP
+543 DVWGPSNPSVDP
-554 GLDPVGP
+554 GMDPGTDP
-561 VEPETTGFPWFW
+561 GMEEPAGFPWFW
-573 VIAGVVVVAAGVFVA
+573 VIGGVVVVAAGVFVY

>member
-1 MKKMS
+1 MTVKKMS

-14 LAMVLGTVAMAAE
+14 LAMVLSTVAMAEVPTPAAKTPATQE
-27 PSYTISATD
+27 ETVTYTITAGIFTNGQMTIKYGTTQSPLASGASLTVEKDTEITVEFSAT
-36 GSLEH
+36 
-41 GSITLTYTYTVTK
+41 
-54 DVTDDNNNTTS
+54 
-65 ETKEVTETAFLKKGS
+65 A
-80 LSADIPKDAKVV
+80 
-92 ISFNANTGYEFI
+92 GYEFVKATYKI
-104 GAKDDANNPIE
+104 GEKE
-115 DGAEITLT
+115 TSLSDGGKFTLT
-123 KSLIIT
+123 GNATIT
-129 PEFRLKDTLG
+129 PVFQAKSTLG
-139 GEAKISSFKIDAICP
+139 GEKTADSFRLDAIC
-154 SAYYWQQCHKK
+154 SGSYYWQMYHK
-165 DSNSNSVLDNNLL
+165 DMANNK
-178 KYTRYPGKLNG
+178 KYTKYPGSPADKVNPSSEIVNG
-189 TQSPS
+189 N
-194 TEIAKGYYVDL
+194 YVDL
-205 TLYVNDADYAAFIS
+205 TLYVTDDDFLSLYGS
-219 TNGNSSDKF
+219 TGYSKNNF

-233 GDSSFLAGSTNPSA
+233 GDSSFLAGSGAGAEIKKWTVGS
-247 SAVINATTDGKGYS
+247 TDKGME
-261 ITLTGVYYVGGSDN
+261 IQLTGVYYVGGNDN
-275 TLKLIVT
+275 TLKLIIT
-282 QGNYNAIL
+282 QGNYNAIVT
-290 SCKIDNAT
+290 CKIDNAT
-298 IIPTTPDDDK
+298 IIPTKPDDEK
-308 PSEETTAA
+308 PDTETTAA

-326 YGKGDLVAGETRNVT
+326 YGKGDLVAGETRNIT

-417 TRRNAKTTETISMPV
+417 VRRNAKTTETISMPV

-445 PTQIF
+445 PQQIF
-450 VGEENNLSVNFVN
+450 IGEENNLSVNFVN

-473 AKLSCE
+473 AKLNCE
-479 ALSNNGEE
+479 GLSNNGEE

-496 TTSSADFYITAN
+496 TTSSADFYITGN
-508 EKGELVGEVI
+508 EKCELVGEVI

-535 TTQAASYE
+535 TTQVTSYE
-543 DIYGPTDPVDP
+543 DVWGPSNPSVDP
-554 GLDPVGP
+554 GMDPGTDP
-561 VEPETTGFPWFW
+561 GMEEPAGFPWFW
-573 VIAGVVVVAAGVFVA
+573 VIGGVVVVAAGVFVY

>member
-1 MKKMS
+1 MTVKKMS

-14 LAMVLGTVAMAAE
+14 LAMVLGTVAMADQSDGTNTGNTTNDTYTITAGTVENGTLTIKYGSTQEPLTTGAKTAAIAKDTDITVVAE
-27 PSYTISATD
+27 PKAGYELVALNYTIGETTTDIKTD
-36 GSLEH
+36 GKF
-41 GSITLTYTYTVTK
+41 TLT
-54 DVTDDNNNTTS
+54 
-65 ETKEVTETAFLKKGS
+65 G
-80 LSADIPKDAKVV
+80 
-92 ISFNANTGYEFI
+92 NAT
-104 GAKDDANNPIE
+104 
-115 DGAEITLT
+115 
-123 KSLIIT
+123 IT
-129 PEFRLKDTLG
+129 PVFQAKSTLG
-139 GEAKISSFKIDAICP
+139 GEKTADSFRLDAIC
-154 SAYYWQQCHKK
+154 SGSYYWQMYHK
-165 DSNSNSVLDNNLL
+165 DMANNK
-178 KYTRYPGKLNG
+178 KYTKYPG
-189 TQSPS
+189 SPKDNVTPS
-194 TEIAKGYYVDL
+194 SEITKGNYVDL
-205 TLYVNDADYAAFIS
+205 TLYVTDNDFLSLTQKDGYDA
-219 TNGNSSDKF
+219 NKF

-233 GDSSFLAGSTNPSA
+233 GDSSFLAGSGAGAEIGKWTVGSTDKGM
-247 SAVINATTDGKGYS
+247 VIQ
-261 ITLTGVYYVGGSDN
+261 LTGVYYVGGSDN
-275 TLKLIVT
+275 TLKLIIT
-282 QGNYNAIL
+282 QGNYNAIVT
-290 SCKIDNAT
+290 CKIDNAT
-298 IIPTTPDDDK
+298 IIPTKPDDEK
-308 PSEETTAA
+308 PDTETTAA

-326 YGKGDLVAGETRNVT
+326 YGKGDLVAGETRNIT

-417 TRRNAKTTETISMPV
+417 VRRNAKTTETISMPV

-445 PTQIF
+445 PQQIF
-450 VGEENNLSVNFVN
+450 IGEENNLSVNFVN

-473 AKLSCE
+473 AKLNCE
-479 ALSNNGEE
+479 GLSNNGEE

-496 TTSSADFYITAN
+496 TTSSADFYITGN

-535 TTQAASYE
+535 TTQVTSYE
-543 DIYGPTDPVDP
+543 DVWGPSNPSVDP
-554 GLDPVGP
+554 GMDPGTDP
-561 VEPETTGFPWFW
+561 GMEEPAGFPWFW
-573 VIAGVVVVAAGVFVA
+573 VIGGVAVVAAGVFVY

>member
-1 MKKMS
+1 MTVKKIS

-14 LAMVLGTVAMAAE
+14 LAMVLGTVAMAADGDSTE
-27 PSYTISATD
+27 TPTATTTYTITAGKFTN
-36 GSLEH
+36 G
-41 GSITLTYTYTVTK
+41 TLTLKIGDKHNPLTSDSTVKAAENTKVIVETKPDSGYETVKIICKTGDKETELADGGTFTVTG
-54 DVTDDNNNTTS
+54 NTT
-65 ETKEVTETAFLKKGS
+65 VT
-80 LSADIPKDAKVV
+80 PV
-92 ISFNANTGYEFI
+92 
-104 GAKDDANNPIE
+104 
-115 DGAEITLT
+115 
-123 KSLIIT
+123 
-129 PEFRLKDTLG
+129 FREKQSLG
-139 GEAKISSFKIDAICP
+139 GEKTVDSFRLDAICNG
-154 SAYYWQQCHKK
+154 SYYWQMYHKDMSNNK
-165 DSNSNSVLDNNLL
+165 KYTKYPGDPTNHVPSNS
-178 KYTRYPGKLNG
+178 
-189 TQSPS
+189 
-194 TEIAKGYYVDL
+194 EIVKGNFVDL
-205 TLYVNDADYAAFIS
+205 TLYVKDPDFVKLTTMTGY
-219 TNGNSSDKF
+219 DPEKF
-228 SVTTP
+228 SVSTP
-233 GDSSFLAGSTNPSA
+233 SDSSFLAGNTTPSA
-247 SAVINATTDGKGYS
+247 NAKIAPWEGKGY
-261 ITLTGVYYVGGSDN
+261 TVELTGVYYVGGNDN

-298 IIPTTPDDDK
+298 IVPEKENDKKPD
-308 PSEETTAA
+308 EETTAA

-326 YGKGDLVAGETRNVT
+326 YGKGDLVAGETRNIT

-392 TVKPTAAAQSHSM
+392 TVKSNAAAQSHSM

-417 TRRNAKTTETISMPV
+417 IRRNAKTTESISMPV

-445 PTQIF
+445 PQQIF
-450 VGEENNLSVNFVN
+450 IGEENNLSVNFVN

-473 AKLSCE
+473 AKLNCE
-479 ALSNNGEE
+479 GLSNNGEE

-496 TTSSADFYITAN
+496 TTSSADFYITGN
-508 EKGELVGEVI
+508 EKCELVGEVI

-535 TTQAASYE
+535 TTQVTSYE
-543 DIYGPTDPVDP
+543 DVWGPSNPSVDP
-554 GLDPVGP
+554 GMDPGTDP
-561 VEPETTGFPWFW
+561 GMEEPAGFPWFW
-573 VIAGVVVVAAGVFVA
+573 VIGGVVVVAAGVFVY

-593 NKKESVDED
+593 NKKESVEED

>member
-1 MKKMS
+1 MTVKKMS

-14 LAMVLGTVAMAAE
+14 LAMVLSTVAMAAD
-27 PSYTISATD
+27 PP
-36 GSLEH
+36 
-41 GSITLTYTYTVTK
+41 YTVSAPADSLTHGKITITYDTADTEKGGTK
-54 DVTDDNNNTTS
+54 TVNNFLNSTTTS
-65 ETKEVTETAFLKKGS
+65 IELPSDVKKIKVSFTAN
-80 LSADIPKDAKVV
+80 P
-92 ISFNANTGYEFI
+92 GYEFVSATYI
-104 GAKDDANNPIE
+104 VGNTNAQSVADF
-115 DGAEITLT
+115 GEINITGNT
-123 KSLIIT
+123 TIT
-129 PEFRLKDTLG
+129 PVFQAKSTLG
-139 GEAKISSFKIDAICP
+139 GEKTADSFRLDAICNG
-154 SAYYWQQCHKK
+154 SYYWQMYHK
-165 DSNSNSVLDNNLL
+165 DMANNK
-178 KYTRYPGKLNG
+178 KYTKYPG
-189 TQSPS
+189 SPADKVNPS
-194 TEIAKGYYVDL
+194 SEIVKGNYVDL
-205 TLYVNDADYAAFIS
+205 TLYVTDDDFLSLYGS
-219 TNGNSSDKF
+219 TGYSKNNF

-233 GDSSFLAGSTNPSA
+233 GDSSFLAGSGAGAEIEKWTVGSTDKGM
-247 SAVINATTDGKGYS
+247 VIQ
-261 ITLTGVYYVGGSDN
+261 LTGVYYVGGSDN
-275 TLKLIVT
+275 TLKLIIT
-282 QGNYNAIL
+282 QGNYNAIVT
-290 SCKIDNAT
+290 CKIDNAT
-298 IIPTTPDDDK
+298 IIPTKPDDEK
-308 PSEETTAA
+308 PDTETTAA

-326 YGKGDLVAGETRNVT
+326 YGKGDLVAGETRNIT

-417 TRRNAKTTETISMPV
+417 VRRNAKTTETISMPV

-445 PTQIF
+445 PQQIF
-450 VGEENNLSVNFVN
+450 IGEENNLSVNFVN

-473 AKLSCE
+473 AKLNCE
-479 ALSNNGEE
+479 GLSNNGEE

-496 TTSSADFYITAN
+496 TTSSADFYITGN
-508 EKGELVGEVI
+508 EKCELVGEVI

-535 TTQAASYE
+535 TTQVTSYE
-543 DIYGPTDPVDP
+543 DVWGPSNPSVDP
-554 GLDPVGP
+554 GMDPGTDP
-561 VEPETTGFPWFW
+561 GMEEPAGFPWFW
-573 VIAGVVVVAAGVFVA
+573 VIGGVVVVAAGVFVY

>member
-6 KILTFILV
+6 KILIFILV
-14 LAMVLGTVAMAAE
+14 LAMVLGTVAMAEVPTPAAKTPATQE
-27 PSYTISATD
+27 ETVTYTITAGIFTNGQMTIKYGTTQSPLASGASLTVEKDTEITVEFSAT
-36 GSLEH
+36 
-41 GSITLTYTYTVTK
+41 
-54 DVTDDNNNTTS
+54 
-65 ETKEVTETAFLKKGS
+65 A
-80 LSADIPKDAKVV
+80 
-92 ISFNANTGYEFI
+92 GYEFVKATYKI
-104 GAKDDANNPIE
+104 GEKE
-115 DGAEITLT
+115 TSLSDGGKFTLT
-123 KSLIIT
+123 GDATIT
-129 PEFRLKDTLG
+129 PVFQAKSTLG
-139 GEAKISSFKIDAICP
+139 GEKTADSFRLDAIC
-154 SAYYWQQCHKK
+154 SGSYYWQMYHK
-165 DSNSNSVLDNNLL
+165 DMANNK
-178 KYTRYPGKLNG
+178 KYTKYPG
-189 TQSPS
+189 SPADKVNPS
-194 TEIAKGYYVDL
+194 SEIVKGNYVDL
-205 TLYVNDADYAAFIS
+205 TLYVTDTDYVTFI
-219 TNGNSSDKF
+219 NGDTDKNKLF

-233 GDSSFLAGSTNPSA
+233 GDSSFLAGNTTPSA
-247 SAVINATTDGKGYS
+247 NAEIAAWEGKGY
-261 ITLTGVYYVGGSDN
+261 TVKLTGVYYVGGSDN
-275 TLKLIVT
+275 TLKLIIT
-282 QGNYNAIL
+282 QGNYNAIVT
-290 SCKIDNAT
+290 CKIDNAT
-298 IIPTTPDDDK
+298 IVPEKENDKKPD
-308 PSEETTAA
+308 EETTAA

-326 YGKGDLVAGETRNVT
+326 YGKGDLVAGETRNIT

-417 TRRNAKTTETISMPV
+417 VRRNAKTTETISMPV

-445 PTQIF
+445 PQQIF
-450 VGEENNLSVNFVN
+450 IGEENNLSVNFVN

-473 AKLSCE
+473 AKLNCE
-479 ALSNNGEE
+479 GLSNNGEE

-496 TTSSADFYITAN
+496 TTSSADFYITGN
-508 EKGELVGEVI
+508 EKCELVGEVI

-535 TTQAASYE
+535 TTQVTSYE
-543 DIYGPTDPVDP
+543 DVWGPSNPSVDP
-554 GLDPVGP
+554 GTDPGTDP
-561 VEPETTGFPWFW
+561 GMEEPAGFPWFW
-573 VIAGVVVVAAGVFVA
+573 VIGGVVVVAAGVFVY

>member
-1 MKKMS
+1 MKKKS

-14 LAMVLGTVAMAAE
+14 LAMVLGTVAMAADGD
-27 PSYTISATD
+27 PVTTPTYTITAGTFTNGSISLTLVGND
-36 GSLEH
+36 GKDTSL
-41 GSITLTYTYTVTK
+41 GSITVTNGKIENIAK
-54 DVTDDNNNTTS
+54 DSKV
-65 ETKEVTETAFLKKGS
+65 
-80 LSADIPKDAKVV
+80 KVV
-92 ISFNANTGYEFI
+92 FVPSPGYEFV
-104 GAKDDANNPIE
+104 GAKDGTEKIIK
-115 DGAEITLT
+115 DGDVLTITDNLT
-123 KSLIIT
+123 IT
-129 PEFRLKDTLG
+129 PVFAPKASLGSAAAVNSYTLQ
-139 GEAKISSFKIDAICP
+139 AICP
-154 SAYYWQQCHKK
+154 SAYYWQQYHKTPGGG
-165 DSNSNSVLDNNLL
+165 DT

-189 TQSPS
+189 NQSPS

-205 TLYVNDADYAAFIS
+205 TLYVNDTDYVTFIGQE
-219 TNGNSSDKF
+219 GNDKDKF

-233 GDSSFLAGSTNPSA
+233 GDSSFLAGNTTPSA
-247 SAVINATTDGKGYS
+247 NAEIDAWEKGKGY
-261 ITLTGVYYVGGSDN
+261 TVKLTGVYYVGGNDN

-298 IIPTTPDDDK
+298 IVPEKENDKKPD
-308 PSEETTAA
+308 EETTAA

-326 YGKGDLVAGETRNVT
+326 YGKGDLVAGETRNIT

-392 TVKPTAAAQSHSM
+392 TVKSNAAAQSHSM

-417 TRRNAKTTETISMPV
+417 IRRNAKTTESISMPV

-445 PTQIF
+445 PQEIF
-450 VGEENNLSVNFVN
+450 MGEESNFSVNFVN
-463 KSRTDIYNLS
+463 KSRTEIYNLS
-473 AKLSCE
+473 AKLNCE
-479 ALSNNGEE
+479 GISNNGEE

-496 TTSSADFYITAN
+496 TTSSADFYIKGN

-535 TTQAASYE
+535 TTKVISHE
-543 DIYGPTDPVDP
+543 DVWGPQ
-554 GLDPVGP
+554 GPVGP
-561 VEPETTGFPWFW
+561 QNPDDPGMDPGMEEPAGFPWFW
-573 VIAGVVVVAAGVFVA
+573 VIGGVVVVAAGVFVY

-593 NKKESVDED
+593 NKKESVEED

>member
-1 MKKMS
+1 MKKIS

-14 LAMVLGTVAMAAE
+14 LAMVLGTVAMAADGD
-27 PSYTISATD
+27 PVTTPTYTITAGTFTNGSISLTLVGND
-36 GSLEH
+36 GKDTSL
-41 GSITLTYTYTVTK
+41 GSITVTNGKIENIEK
-54 DVTDDNNNTTS
+54 DSKV
-65 ETKEVTETAFLKKGS
+65 
-80 LSADIPKDAKVV
+80 KVV
-92 ISFNANTGYEFI
+92 FVPSPGYEFV
-104 GAKDDANNPIE
+104 GAKDGSGKIIK
-115 DGAEITLT
+115 DGDVLTITDNLT
-123 KSLIIT
+123 IT
-129 PEFRLKDTLG
+129 PVFAPKASLGSAAAVNSYTLQ
-139 GEAKISSFKIDAICP
+139 AICP
-154 SAYYWQQCHKK
+154 SAYYWQQYHKTTGGG
-165 DSNSNSVLDNNLL
+165 DT

-205 TLYVNDADYAAFIS
+205 TLYVNDADYATFI
-219 TNGNSSDKF
+219 NGDIDKNKLF

-233 GDSSFLAGSTNPSA
+233 GDSSFLAGNTTPSA
-247 SAVINATTDGKGYS
+247 NADIAPWEGKGYT
-261 ITLTGVYYVGGSDN
+261 IKLTGVYYVGGNDN

-298 IIPTTPDDDK
+298 IVPEKENDKKPD
-308 PSEETTAA
+308 EETTAA

-326 YGKGDLVAGETRNVT
+326 YGKGDLVAGETRNIT

-392 TVKPTAAAQSHSM
+392 TVKSNAAAQSHSM

-417 TRRNAKTTETISMPV
+417 IRRNAKTTESISMPV

-445 PTQIF
+445 SQEIF
-450 VGEENNLSVNFVN
+450 MGEENNLSVNFVN
-463 KSRTDIYNLS
+463 KSRTEIYNLS
-473 AKLSCE
+473 AKLNCE
-479 ALSNNGEE
+479 GLSNNGEE

-496 TTSSADFYITAN
+496 TASSADFYITGN

-535 TTQAASYE
+535 TTKVTSYE
-543 DIYGPTDPVDP
+543 DAWGPQ
-554 GLDPVGP
+554 GPVGP
-561 VEPETTGFPWFW
+561 QNPDDPGIDPGMEEPAGFPWFW
-573 VIAGVVVVAAGVFVA
+573 VIGGVVVVAAGVFVY

-593 NKKESVDED
+593 NKKESVEED

>member
-1 MKKMS
+1 MKKIS

-14 LAMVLGTVAMAAE
+14 LAMVLGTVAMAEVPTPAAKTPATKEETVTYTITAGTVENGTLTIKYGSTREPLTTGAKTAAIAKDTDITVVAE
-27 PSYTISATD
+27 PKAGYELVALNYTIGETTTDIKTD
-36 GSLEH
+36 GKF
-41 GSITLTYTYTVTK
+41 TLT
-54 DVTDDNNNTTS
+54 
-65 ETKEVTETAFLKKGS
+65 G
-80 LSADIPKDAKVV
+80 
-92 ISFNANTGYEFI
+92 NAT
-104 GAKDDANNPIE
+104 
-115 DGAEITLT
+115 
-123 KSLIIT
+123 IT
-129 PEFRLKDTLG
+129 PVFQAKSTLG
-139 GEAKISSFKIDAICP
+139 GEKTADSFRLDAIC
-154 SAYYWQQCHKK
+154 SGSYYWQMYHK
-165 DSNSNSVLDNNLL
+165 DMANNK
-178 KYTRYPGKLNG
+178 KYTKYPG
-189 TQSPS
+189 SPADKVNPS
-194 TEIAKGYYVDL
+194 SEIVKGNYVDL
-205 TLYVNDADYAAFIS
+205 TLYVTDNDFLSLYGS
-219 TNGNSSDKF
+219 TGYSKNNF

-233 GDSSFLAGSTNPSA
+233 GDSSFLAGSGAGAEIEKWTVGSTDKGM
-247 SAVINATTDGKGYS
+247 VIQ
-261 ITLTGVYYVGGSDN
+261 LTGVYYVGGSDN
-275 TLKLIVT
+275 TLKLIIT
-282 QGNYNAIL
+282 QGNYNAIVT
-290 SCKIDNAT
+290 CKIDNAT
-298 IIPTTPDDDK
+298 IVPEKENDKKPD
-308 PSEETTAA
+308 EETTAA

-417 TRRNAKTTETISMPV
+417 VRRNAKTTETISMPV

-445 PTQIF
+445 PQQIF
-450 VGEENNLSVNFVN
+450 IGEENNLSVNFVN

-473 AKLSCE
+473 AKLNCE
-479 ALSNNGEE
+479 GLSNNGEE

-496 TTSSADFYITAN
+496 TTSSADFYITGN
-508 EKGELVGEVI
+508 EKCELVGEVI

-535 TTQAASYE
+535 TTQVTSYE
-543 DIYGPTDPVDP
+543 DVWGPSNPSVDP
-554 GLDPVGP
+554 GMDPGTDP
-561 VEPETTGFPWFW
+561 GMEEPAGFPWFW
-573 VIAGVVVVAAGVFVA
+573 VIGGVVVVAAGVFVY

>member
-1 MKKMS
+1 MKKIS

-14 LAMVLGTVAMAAE
+14 LAMVLGTVAMAE
-27 PSYTISATD
+27 VGDPVTTPTYTITAGTFTNGSISLTLVGND
-36 GSLEH
+36 GKDTSL
-41 GSITLTYTYTVTK
+41 GSITATGGKIENIAK
-54 DVTDDNNNTTS
+54 DSKV
-65 ETKEVTETAFLKKGS
+65 
-80 LSADIPKDAKVV
+80 KVV
-92 ISFNANTGYEFI
+92 FVPSPGYEFV
-104 GAKDDANNPIE
+104 GVK
-115 DGAEITLT
+115 DGAEKNIKDGDVLTITDNLT
-123 KSLIIT
+123 IT
-129 PEFRLKDTLG
+129 PVFAPKASLGSAAAVNSYTLQ
-139 GEAKISSFKIDAICP
+139 AICP
-154 SAYYWQQCHKK
+154 SAYYWQQYHKTTGGG
-165 DSNSNSVLDNNLL
+165 DT

-205 TLYVNDADYAAFIS
+205 TLYVNDADYATFI
-219 TNGNSSDKF
+219 NGDIAKNKLF

-233 GDSSFLAGSTNPSA
+233 GDSSFLAGNTTPSA
-247 SAVINATTDGKGYS
+247 NADIDPWEEGKGYT
-261 ITLTGVYYVGGSDN
+261 IKLTGVYYVGGNDN

-298 IIPTTPDDDK
+298 IVPEKENNKKPD
-308 PSEETTAA
+308 EETTAA

-372 NSFYIESLAA
+372 NSFYIEALAA

-392 TVKPTAAAQSHSM
+392 TVKSNAAAQSHSM

-417 TRRNAKTTETISMPV
+417 IRRNAKTTESISMPV

-445 PTQIF
+445 SQEIF
-450 VGEENNLSVNFVN
+450 MGEESNLSVNFVN
-463 KSRTDIYNLS
+463 KSRTEIYNLS
-473 AKLSCE
+473 AKLNCE
-479 ALSNNGEE
+479 GLSNNGEE

-496 TTSSADFYITAN
+496 TTSSADFYIKGN

-535 TTQAASYE
+535 TTKVTSHE
-543 DIYGPTDPVDP
+543 DVWGPQGPGGPQNPDDP
-554 GLDPVGP
+554 GMDPGMEQP
-561 VEPETTGFPWFW
+561 AGFPWFW
-573 VIAGVVVVAAGVFVA
+573 VIGGVVVVAAGVFVY

-593 NKKESVDED
+593 NKKESVEED

>member
-14 LAMVLGTVAMAAE
+14 LAMVLSTVAMAADGDCTITAG
-27 PSYTISATD
+27 SFDNGTITVKYTD
-36 GSLEH
+36 DKGQEKQPPLEA
-41 GSITLTYTYTVTK
+41 GETVTVK
-54 DVTDDNNNTTS
+54 SGTKVT
-65 ETKEVTETAFLKKGS
+65 V
-80 LSADIPKDAKVV
+80 
-92 ISFNANTGYEFI
+92 SFNPKPGYEFVSATYKV
-104 GAKDDANNPIE
+104 GDADAKPVADFGEI
-115 DGAEITLT
+115 EITGNT
-123 KSLIIT
+123 TIT
-129 PEFRLKDTLG
+129 PVFREKQSLG
-139 GEAKISSFKIDAICP
+139 GEKTVDSFRLDAICNG
-154 SAYYWQQCHKK
+154 SYYWQMYHKDMSNNK
-165 DSNSNSVLDNNLL
+165 KYTKYPGDPDNHVPSNS
-178 KYTRYPGKLNG
+178 
-189 TQSPS
+189 
-194 TEIAKGYYVDL
+194 EIVKGNFVDL
-205 TLYVNDADYAAFIS
+205 TLYVKDPDFVKLTTMTGYHPE
-219 TNGNSSDKF
+219 KF
-228 SVTTP
+228 SVSTP
-233 GDSSFLAGSTNPSA
+233 SDSSFLAGQFSS
-247 SAVINATTDGKGYS
+247 SSSDLKSNAKFSDWMNGSEVQGM
-261 ITLTGVYYVGGSDN
+261 IIELTGVYYVGGNDN

-298 IIPTTPDDDK
+298 IVPEKENDKKPD
-308 PSEETTAA
+308 EETTAA

-326 YGKGDLVAGETRNVT
+326 YGKGDLVAGETRNIT

-372 NSFYIESLAA
+372 NSFYIEALAA

-392 TVKPTAAAQSHSM
+392 TVKSNAAAQSHSM

-417 TRRNAKTTETISMPV
+417 IRRNAKTTESISMPV

-445 PTQIF
+445 PQQIF
-450 VGEENNLSVNFVN
+450 IGEENNLSVNFVN

-473 AKLSCE
+473 AKLNCE
-479 ALSNNGEE
+479 GLSNNGEE

-496 TTSSADFYITAN
+496 TTSSADFYITGN

-535 TTQAASYE
+535 TTQVTSYE
-543 DIYGPTDPVDP
+543 DVWGPSNPSVDP
-554 GLDPVGP
+554 GMDPGTDP
-561 VEPETTGFPWFW
+561 GMEEPAGFPWFW
-573 VIAGVVVVAAGVFVA
+573 VIGGVVVVAAGVFVY

>member
-1 MKKMS
+1 MTVKKIS

-14 LAMVLGTVAMAAE
+14 LAMVLGTVAMAADGDSTE
-27 PSYTISATD
+27 TPTATTTYTITAGKFTN
-36 GSLEH
+36 G
-41 GSITLTYTYTVTK
+41 TLTLKIGDKHNPLTSDSTVKAAENTKVIVETKPDSGYETVKIICKTGDKETELADGGTFTVTG
-54 DVTDDNNNTTS
+54 NTT
-65 ETKEVTETAFLKKGS
+65 VT
-80 LSADIPKDAKVV
+80 PV
-92 ISFNANTGYEFI
+92 
-104 GAKDDANNPIE
+104 
-115 DGAEITLT
+115 
-123 KSLIIT
+123 
-129 PEFRLKDTLG
+129 FREKQSLG
-139 GEAKISSFKIDAICP
+139 GEKTVDSFRLDAICNG
-154 SAYYWQQCHKK
+154 SYYWQMYHKDMSNNK
-165 DSNSNSVLDNNLL
+165 KYTKYPGDPTNHVPSNS
-178 KYTRYPGKLNG
+178 
-189 TQSPS
+189 
-194 TEIAKGYYVDL
+194 EIVKGNFVDL
-205 TLYVNDADYAAFIS
+205 TLYVKDPDFVKLTTMTGY
-219 TNGNSSDKF
+219 DPEKF
-228 SVTTP
+228 SVSTP
-233 GDSSFLAGSTNPSA
+233 SDSSFLAGNTTPSA
-247 SAVINATTDGKGYS
+247 NAKIAPWEGKGY
-261 ITLTGVYYVGGSDN
+261 TVELTGVYYVGGNDN

-298 IIPTTPDDDK
+298 IVPEKENDKKPD
-308 PSEETTAA
+308 EETTAA

-326 YGKGDLVAGETRNVT
+326 YGKGDLVAGETRNIT

-392 TVKPTAAAQSHSM
+392 TVKSNAAAQSHSM

-417 TRRNAKTTETISMPV
+417 IRRNAKTTESISMPV

-445 PTQIF
+445 SQEIF
-450 VGEENNLSVNFVN
+450 MGEENNLSVNFVN
-463 KSRTDIYNLS
+463 KSRTEIYNLS
-473 AKLSCE
+473 AKLNCE
-479 ALSNNGEE
+479 GLSNNGEE

-496 TTSSADFYITAN
+496 TASSADFYITGN

-535 TTQAASYE
+535 TTKVTSYE
-543 DIYGPTDPVDP
+543 DAWGPQ
-554 GLDPVGP
+554 GPVGP
-561 VEPETTGFPWFW
+561 QNPDDPGMDPGMEEPAGFPWFW
-573 VIAGVVVVAAGVFVA
+573 VIGGVVVVAAGVFVY

-593 NKKESVDED
+593 NKKESVEED

>member
-1 MKKMS
+1 MTVKKMS
-6 KILTFILV
+6 KILIFILV
-14 LAMVLGTVAMAAE
+14 LAMVLGTVAMAEVPTPAAKTPATQE
-27 PSYTISATD
+27 ETVTYTITAGIFTNGQMTIKYGTTQSPLASGASLTVEKDTEITVEFSAT
-36 GSLEH
+36 
-41 GSITLTYTYTVTK
+41 
-54 DVTDDNNNTTS
+54 
-65 ETKEVTETAFLKKGS
+65 A
-80 LSADIPKDAKVV
+80 
-92 ISFNANTGYEFI
+92 GYEFVKATYKI
-104 GAKDDANNPIE
+104 GEKE
-115 DGAEITLT
+115 TSLSDGGKFTLT
-123 KSLIIT
+123 GDATIT
-129 PEFRLKDTLG
+129 PVFQAKSTLG
-139 GEAKISSFKIDAICP
+139 GEKTADSFRLDAIC
-154 SAYYWQQCHKK
+154 SGSYYWQMYHK
-165 DSNSNSVLDNNLL
+165 DMANNK
-178 KYTRYPGKLNG
+178 KYTKYPG
-189 TQSPS
+189 SPADKVNPS
-194 TEIAKGYYVDL
+194 SEIVKGNYVDL
-205 TLYVNDADYAAFIS
+205 TLYVTDTDYVTFI
-219 TNGNSSDKF
+219 NGDITKNELF

-233 GDSSFLAGSTNPSA
+233 GDSSFLAGSGAGAEIEKWTVGSTDKGM
-247 SAVINATTDGKGYS
+247 VIQ
-261 ITLTGVYYVGGSDN
+261 LTGVYYVGGSDN
-275 TLKLIVT
+275 TLKLIIT
-282 QGNYNAIL
+282 QGNYNAIVT
-290 SCKIDNAT
+290 CKIDNAT
-298 IIPTTPDDDK
+298 IVPEKENVKKPD
-308 PSEETTAA
+308 EETTAA

-326 YGKGDLVAGETRNVT
+326 YGKGDLVAGETRNIT

-417 TRRNAKTTETISMPV
+417 VRRNAKTTETISMPV

-445 PTQIF
+445 PQQIF
-450 VGEENNLSVNFVN
+450 IGEENNLSVNFVN

-473 AKLSCE
+473 AKLNCE
-479 ALSNNGEE
+479 GLSNNGEE

-496 TTSSADFYITAN
+496 TTSSADFYITGN

-535 TTQAASYE
+535 TTQVTSYE
-543 DIYGPTDPVDP
+543 DVWGPSNPSVDP
-554 GLDPVGP
+554 GMDPGTDP
-561 VEPETTGFPWFW
+561 GMEEPAGFPWFW
-573 VIAGVVVVAAGVFVA
+573 VIGGVVVVAAGVFVY